1 MPSIPPESSA
11 HPSSARASA
20 RGASAQSS
28 TAQSSTGSSS
38 SSSEALEGLAR
49 VRRPEVFT
57 WLDGDGETYDCSCDM
72 WSVGVNDCSCDMWSV
87 GVTAY
92 VLLCGKLPYDFPD
105 ENNLAV
111 HVKTAPRLCALNQMT
126 HSHLKQYTKQHM
138 DF

>member
-72 WSVGVNDCSCDMWSV
+72 YMWSV

-126 HSHLKQYTKQHM
+126 HSHLKQYTKHG
-138 DF
+138 FLNLPESP